1 MPRDTD
7 PSRSH
12 VVLGGAR
19 AQALVVALVLMVAGC
34 SQEGAG
40 PAATPGSFSAL
51 AEAGRIEMAGSGFAV
66 TVPDDWVVE
75 VADPDPDVL
84 DAEPGAA
91 WWALKASAPHALMAC
106 SVAVGVT
113 DLPPNRWGVVI
124 PSSGTEPH
132 WGPSRPWQFRV
143 PTPDVPQAE
152 LLQSQWLLPP
162 GGDEN
167 LRHDVFYSLDCAA
180 NRVRVPLFG
189 EIFRQIRGSFRFLPQ

>member
-1 MPRDTD
+1 MPAVPD
-7 PSRSH
+7 PSGSH
-12 VVLGGAR
+12 AVIGHAR
-19 AQALVVALVLMVAGC
+19 TLAFVVALVLVAGAC
-34 SQEGAG
+34 SQDDADSGETPESLGA
-40 PAATPGSFSAL
+40 F
-51 AEAGRIEMAGSGFAV
+51 AEAGRIEMTGSGFVV
-66 TVPDDWVVE
+66 TIPDGWVVE

-91 WWALKASAPHALMAC
+91 WWALKASAPHGLMAC

-113 DLPPNRWGVVI
+113 DLPPNRGGVVI
-124 PSSGTEPH
+124 PGSGTEPH

-143 PTPDVPQAE
+143 PTPDVQQGE

-180 NRVRVPLFG
+180 NRVRVPLLG
-189 EIFRQIRGSFRFLPQ
+189 ELFRQISGSFRLLPQ